1 MSEDAKLS
9 AELDKVVLTEK
20 GLNRERLL
28 SNEPLFEDE
37 QNEITFRQYVGES
50 DLNSIIHL
58 ISKDLSEPYS
68 IYTYRYFIYNWPEL
82 CLLAVNKQKI
92 CVGAIV
98 CKTEA
103 YFDVKRGYIAM
114 LAVEENHRRMGIGL
128 RLVDLA
134 IQLMFLDNCGE
145 IALETEVTNKAALAL
160 YEKVGFCRDKRL
172 FRYYLNG
179 ADAFRLKLW
188 ITSRMSS
195 GSL

>member
-82 CLLAVNKQKI
+82 CLLVCLYVNDNAEFWKAVNKQKI

-114 LAVEENHRRMGIGL
+114 LAVEENHRRMGIGIIAFHLNQFSFNNVGL

-145 IALETEVTNKAALAL
+145 
-160 YEKVGFCRDKRL
+160 VG
-172 FRYYLNG
+172 
-179 ADAFRLKLW
+179 
-188 ITSRMSS
+188 
-195 GSL
+195 